1 MQYTDAVCLLAGP
14 VISFVVSF
22 LKRIPFV
29 KRFPKSAAGFISM
42 AVGAYQATHGSL
54 PGIDYGT
61 LVSCILINFSAAIA
75 THEAVTEQVAKVTT
89 DGGTTN
95 SKDRRP

>member
-1 MQYTDAVCLLAGP
+1 MEYSDAICLLAGP

-22 LKRIPFV
+22 LKKIPLV

-42 AVGAYQATHGSL
+42 AVGAYTATHGST

-61 LVSCILINFSAAIA
+61 LVQCILTNFAAAVA
-75 THEAVTEQVAKVTT
+75 THEAIVEPVAKVTT
-89 DGGTTN
+89 DGGTIN